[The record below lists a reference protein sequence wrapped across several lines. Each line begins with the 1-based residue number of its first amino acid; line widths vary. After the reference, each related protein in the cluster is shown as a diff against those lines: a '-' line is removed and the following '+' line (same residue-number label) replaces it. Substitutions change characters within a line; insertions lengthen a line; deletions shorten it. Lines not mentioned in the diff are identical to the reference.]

1 MRDRYRREE
10 AKRPKPGARENRAGF
25 RGSRPT
31 LTLSLAAFLLASLV
45 GTASRALAA
54 EALKPAAPPRPSV
67 PGAPNGEIELLEKK
81 MWEMVNQDRLEPDT
95 QAETGGQALA
105 LQWDDRLAE
114 VAREHSLD
122 MAQRGYFN
130 HVSPDGSTPDVRVT
144 RAGIAWQGM
153 GENIAEYGDVTRAE
167 AAFMN
172 EPRFEHNHR
181 HNILN
186 PKFTHV
192 GVGIVRGADGM
203 FYITQEFAQE
213 P

>member
-1 MRDRYRREE
+1 MQDRCRRED
-10 AKRPKPGARENRAGF
+10 AKRSKPAARDNRAGL
-25 RGSRPT
+25 GGAQPI
-31 LTLSLAAFLLASLV
+31 LAAFLLASLV
-45 GTASRALAA
+45 GGASSALAA
-54 EALKPAAPPRPSV
+54 EAPKPSRPSL
-67 PGAPNGEIELLEKK
+67 PSGEIELQEKK

-95 QAETGGQALA
+95 QAETGGQAIA
-105 LQWDDRLAE
+105 LQWDDRLAK

-122 MAQRGYFN
+122 MATQGYFN
-130 HVSPDGSTPDVRVT
+130 HVSPDGSRPDVRVT
-144 RAGIAWQGM
+144 GAGIGWQGM

-203 FYITQEFAQE
+203 FYITQEFARE

>member
-1 MRDRYRREE
+1 MQDRCRGED
-10 AKRPKPGARENRAGF
+10 AKRPKPAATESRAGF
-25 RGSRPT
+25 RGVQPT
-31 LTLSLAAFLLASLV
+31 LALPLAAFLLASLV
-45 GTASRALAA
+45 GTASRVFAA
-54 EALKPAAPPRPSV
+54 AAAKPPGPAGSPRPSV
-67 PGAPNGEIELLEKK
+67 PGNGIELLEKK

-122 MAQRGYFN
+122 MAQRGYFS
-130 HVSPDGSTPDVRVT
+130 HVSPDGLTPDARVT